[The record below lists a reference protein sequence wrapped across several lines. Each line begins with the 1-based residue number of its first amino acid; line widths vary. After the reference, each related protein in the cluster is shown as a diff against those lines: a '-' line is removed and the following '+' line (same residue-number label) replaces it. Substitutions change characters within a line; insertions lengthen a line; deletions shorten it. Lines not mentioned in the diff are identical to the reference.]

1 MSRMRFTKIG
11 YEKLKTEYEDLKK
24 QRPAVVED
32 LKKARELG
40 DLSENG
46 YYKASRSKLSFI
58 DGRLTT
64 LSYHIRNAII
74 IEESASNTAEIGKKV
89 VLTNEKKDLSYE
101 IVGDLEANPIEG
113 KISLRS
119 PLGAAIAGH
128 KVGDVIEF
136 ETPRGKTSFKITQ
149 IS

>member
-1 MSRMRFTKIG
+1 MRFTKSG
-11 YEKLKTEYEDLKK
+11 YEKLQAEYEELKK

-40 DLSENG
+40 DLRENG

-74 IEESASNTAEIGKKV
+74 IEESQSDKVEIGKN
-89 VLTNEKKDLSYE
+89 VLILTEEKKQLRYQV
-101 IVGDLEANPIEG
+101 VGDLEANPSEG

-119 PLGAAIAGH
+119 PLGSAIAGH
-128 KVGDVIEF
+128 KVGDKVEF
-136 ETPRGKTSFKITQ
+136 QTPRGK
-149 IS
+149 ISYEIKEIS